1 MVLAIIMALAVQLT
15 ACDRSELRQRMNDG
29 TAHEQYARSLA
40 DAGLDG
46 TALGRD
52 WLESA
57 SHALTSPTTVALP
70 FREAGYF
77 APDEAGAIA
86 YRVQPQRGQ
95 QLRVTVHARTSTPT
109 GAHAGTS
116 STTPSGTPPG
126 TPAHDVGDNLRQAPA
141 VRLFVDLYE
150 VPLDSTRRTRHIGGS
165 DSLDVL
171 LQTTAG
177 RDVSYLIRLQP
188 ELLRDVRYEIT
199 VEVAPSLAFPVEG
212 RDRRAVQSYWGAA
225 RDGGARDHQGI
236 DIFAARGTPAIA
248 SADGVVRNV
257 RVTNL
262 GGKVVWLSDTAAG
275 QSLYYAHL
283 DSQLVKPGDGVR
295 VGDTLGLIGNTGNAR
310 ITAPHLHFGIYRRG
324 EGAVDPFPFVAAPR
338 GRPPLLT
345 ADTIWLGRD
354 ARTARDEVMLRAAPS
369 ARATAVRAVAGST
382 MLLVEGASGNWLRV
396 RLPDATPGYLP
407 ASTVQSTTTPIRA
420 GQLATNAPIHAQPS
434 AASLVIDSLGG
445 EGGRMSS
452 VPVLARYGEW
462 LLVDPPEG
470 RRGWV
475 EMASR

>member
-177 RDVSYLIRLQP
+177 RD
-188 ELLRDVRYEIT
+188 
-199 VEVAPSLAFPVEG
+199 
-212 RDRRAVQSYWGAA
+212 RRAVQSYWGAA

-295 VGDTLGLIGNTGNAR
+295 VGDTLGLVGNTGNAR
-310 ITAPHLHFGIYRRG
+310 TTAPHLHFGIYRRG

-369 ARATAVRAVAGST
+369 ASATAVRAVAGST